1 MIIEKNAAY
10 YTKKLVLFILT
21 FICTTL
27 AGAEFI
33 ASKSIFFSEDYSWM
47 DFASGLPYS
56 ISFLF
61 ILTVHEFGHYF
72 TAKYYEVEV
81 TLPNYIPGYL
91 PGSFLLGTFG
101 ALIRIVG
108 PIRSRKQYFDIGIA
122 GPLAG
127 FIVAI
132 GVLWYGFTHL
142 PPQEYIFEIHPEYAQ
157 YGADYADHVYQN
169 METPSIAIGTNL
181 LFSFFENYVG
191 DPELVPNHRELMHYP
206 YLFAGFLALFFT
218 ALNLIPIGQLDG
230 GHILYGI
237 IGVRKHRKV
246 ATVLYLLFAFFAGFG
261 LVSVKTPMDDMLL
274 YTVGYIAFLY
284 FAFRGLRFS
293 KINTLLT
300 AVAMFAVQ
308 YLASMVFYDSSGFPG
323 YLLFVLL
330 LGRFIGIHHPVTI
343 DERPLSKGRKIL
355 GWMALVIFILCFSM
369 NPFIIVE

>member
-1 MIIEKNAAY
+1 MIEKNTAY

-27 AGAEFI
+27 AGSELVTGT
-33 ASKSIFFSEDYSWM
+33 SILIPETYSWGAFVAGM
-47 DFASGLPYS
+47 SYS
-56 ISFLF
+56 IPFLF

-72 TAKYYEVEV
+72 TAKYYKVEV

-91 PGSFLLGTFG
+91 PGFSLGTFG

-132 GVLWYGFTHL
+132 AVLFYGFTHL
-142 PPQEYIFEIHPEYAQ
+142 PEPEYIFQIHPEYAE
-157 YGADYADHVYQN
+157 YGLDYANHVYEN
-169 METPSIAIGTNL
+169 MEGPSISMGNNL
-181 LFSFFENYVG
+181 LFSFFENYVA
-191 DPELVPNHRELMHYP
+191 DPAKLPNHREIMHYP

-237 IGVRKHRKV
+237 IGVKKHRKV
-246 ATVLYLLFAFFAGFG
+246 ATVLYLIFTFFAGLG
-261 LVSVKTPMDDMLL
+261 LVSVTTPLDDLLL
-274 YTVGYIAFLY
+274 YSVAYIGFL
-284 FAFRGLRFS
+284 FFSFKGLGFN
-293 KINTLLT
+293 KQNTLLAAVGMYT
-300 AVAMFAVQ
+300 AQF
-308 YLASMVFYDSSGFPG
+308 LTSMVFYEATGFPG

-330 LGRFIGIHHPVTI
+330 LGRFIGVRHPVTM
-343 DERPLSKGRKIL
+343 DETPLSKGRIIL
-355 GWMALVIFILCFSM
+355 GWVALVIFILCFSM
-369 NPFIIVE
+369 NPFIEA